1 MSWSELSVQGH
12 RRRTDCAIHRA
23 CAQLA
28 TDPSAFN
35 TFQELLLCARQR
47 APRLFEAPVAGGR
60 HPGVDALVNLCRFR
74 GEHLR
79 AVSEWQGTTTSWR
92 TAVASLAQH
101 LVCRYPVPAFLASA
115 WYAADAC
122 GDGKRCWFITH
133 SRGASFR
140 SLDLPIA
147 MTRKMEHIFLA
158 SQEHLPVE
166 LAMRRA
172 ELLAL
177 GAPAEVVKAVLATR
191 LATDLR
197 HGEFW
202 RSVWMF
208 LIAHAGELD
217 PAQIGPMI
225 DYIQAVRHGEM
236 AIGTQVGGVG
246 FNAPQPAFSMK
257 GRTVPSML
265 RLMRDWHGSLA
276 GGSAT
281 FSWARSPYQ
290 PLLFEEL
297 RVDHSELPRRW
308 QMMELTDS
316 AQLLREGAAL
326 HHCVGSY
333 AYRCYQGVSR
343 IWSLRLWQGE
353 KVRHVLTVE
362 VDPRR
367 RAVVQAR
374 GRANRLPSGRSLE
387 LLQDWASRERLR
399 MVI

>member
-1 MSWSELSVQGH
+1 
-12 RRRTDCAIHRA
+12 
-23 CAQLA
+23 
-28 TDPSAFN
+28 
-35 TFQELLLCARQR
+35 
-47 APRLFEAPVAGGR
+47 
-60 HPGVDALVNLCRFR
+60 
-74 GEHLR
+74 
-79 AVSEWQGTTTSWR
+79 
-92 TAVASLAQH
+92 
-101 LVCRYPVPAFLASA
+101 
-115 WYAADAC
+115 
-122 GDGKRCWFITH
+122 
-133 SRGASFR
+133 
-140 SLDLPIA
+140 

-158 SQEHLPVE
+158 SQEHLPIE

-177 GAPAEVVKAVLATR
+177 GAPAEVMKAVLATR

-208 LIAHAGELD
+208 VIAHAGELD

-225 DYIQAVRHGEM
+225 DYLQAIRHGEM
-236 AIGTQVGGVG
+236 AMVTQVGGVG
-246 FNAPQPAFSMK
+246 FDAPQPAFSMK

-276 GGSAT
+276 GGIAT

-290 PLLFEEL
+290 PMLFEEL
-297 RVDHSELPRRW
+297 RLDRSELPRRW

-316 AQLLREGAAL
+316 AQLQKEGAAL

-333 AYRCYQGVSR
+333 AYRCYQGLSR

-374 GRANRLPSGRSLE
+374 GRANRLPSGKSLE
-387 LLQDWASRERLR
+387 LLQEWAVRERLR
-399 MVI
+399 MAI

>member
-1 MSWSELSVQGH
+1 
-12 RRRTDCAIHRA
+12 
-23 CAQLA
+23 
-28 TDPSAFN
+28 
-35 TFQELLLCARQR
+35 
-47 APRLFEAPVAGGR
+47 LFEAQVTGGR

-101 LVCRYPVPAFLASA
+101 LVCKYPVPAFLASA

-122 GDGKRCWFITH
+122 GDTKRWWFIAH

-158 SQEHLPVE
+158 SQEHLPIE

-217 PAQIGPMI
+217 PAQIGPMM

-236 AIGTQVGGVG
+236 PIGTQVGGVG

-276 GGSAT
+276 GCSAT

-297 RVDHSELPRRW
+297 RMDRSELPRRW

-316 AQLLREGAAL
+316 AQLQKEGAAL

-333 AYRCYQGVSR
+333 AYRCYQGASR

-362 VDPRR
+362 VDPKR

-374 GRANRLPSGRSLE
+374 GRANRLPSGKSLE
-387 LLQDWASRERLR
+387 LLQDWAVRERLR
-399 MVI
+399 IAI